1 MIAKYSKEI
10 AVYTDG
16 IMSMDKYIIGMIEVI
31 PMKILEEGLRKEL
44 LVMLGGKLNSKLRF
58 SKVKSFGEYE

>member
-1 MIAKYSKEI
+1 MIAKFSKEI

-58 SKVKSFGEYE
+58 NSVKSFAEFE